1 MYLDTKIC
9 LNISTLAIGNS
20 GWSKY
25 KNLKFRTNVTK
36 LLRDVVKL
44 LMDVIKVPM
53 EYIDEGQHLGR
64 N

>member
-1 MYLDTKIC
+1 MYLGTKIC
-9 LNISTLAIGNS
+9 LNISILIIGNS
-20 GWSKY
+20 GWREY
-25 KNLKFRTNVTK
+25 KNLKFRANVIK

-53 EYIDEGQHLGR
+53 EHIDEGQHLGR